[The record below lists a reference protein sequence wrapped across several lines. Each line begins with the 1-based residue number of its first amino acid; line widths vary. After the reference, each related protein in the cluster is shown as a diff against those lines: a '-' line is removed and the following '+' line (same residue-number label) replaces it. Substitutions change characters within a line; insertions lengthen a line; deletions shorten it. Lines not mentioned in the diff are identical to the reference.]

1 MKTRFIFHKAVSLIC
16 FMAFI
21 SMCFVYEGYSQ
32 TQTEQSVPFID
43 SDEVIFKEQQEGR
56 TLLVGATTLYGL
68 SLYGPGTALLLDI
81 ESGSQFAGLEF
92 LMGSGSFVGALMATK
107 NHRLGV
113 GRSNLILS
121 GSFAGTLYGF
131 AVPVLFESEN
141 EKVYFASAMLA
152 TPIGGLIA
160 HRLTSHGWFEKGE
173 SYLMTNGGFVGGF
186 YGFAIP
192 YVANI
197 ENLEEWTQAK
207 IYVASIMAGVPIGA
221 WTTTKLIHNKPI
233 NEGRSHLIS
242 FGGLVGS
249 AYAIGIT
256 SLMDVEAPRPYVFA
270 TMVGLPMGAYL
281 GYNLTA
287 KGEHT
292 AGRAAL
298 IQIGA
303 YAGALFGNGV
313 VLLAEAE
320 SHKPYVV
327 ASLLGSAA
335 GMWFAHR
342 ATRGWG
348 EKTPFTRNDLIP
360 ESEKFTVSLPSIDKW
375 LTLSLI
381 ALRKPTSMANFPV
394 ELVRIS
400 F

>member
-1 MKTRFIFHKAVSLIC
+1 MRTHFTFHKAVSLIC
-16 FMAFI
+16 FVVFI
-21 SMCFVYEGYSQ
+21 SVCFVYEGYSQ
-32 TQTEQSVPFID
+32 TQTEQSV
-43 SDEVIFKEQQEGR
+43 SLKEQQEGR
-56 TLLVGATTLYGL
+56 TLMVAASTLYGL
-68 SLYGPGTALLLDI
+68 SLYGPGTARLLEI
-81 ESGSQFAGLEF
+81 ESGSRFAGLE
-92 LMGSGSFVGALMATK
+92 LLIGGGSFAGALAATR

-113 GRSNLILS
+113 GRTNLILS
-121 GSFAGTLYGF
+121 GSLAGTFYGF
-131 AVPVLFESEN
+131 GMPVLFESEN

-160 HRLTSHGWFEKGE
+160 HRLTSYRWFEKGE
-173 SYLMTNGGFVGGF
+173 SYLMTNGGFVGGL

-192 YVANI
+192 YIANI

-207 IYVASIMAGVPIGA
+207 IYVTSIMAGVPIGA
-221 WTTTKLIHNKPI
+221 WATTKLIHNKPI

-256 SLMDVEAPRPYVFA
+256 SLMDVEAPRPYVFS
-270 TMVGLPMGAYL
+270 TIVGLPIGAYL
-281 GYNLTA
+281 GYELTTG
-287 KGEHT
+287 GEYT

-327 ASLLGSAA
+327 ASILGSAA

-342 ATRGWG
+342 STRSWG
-348 EKTPFTRNDLIP
+348 EKTPFTRNDLGP
-360 ESEKFTVSLPSIDKW
+360 ESEKFTVSLPSIDKC
-375 LTLSLI
+375 LTLSLM
-381 ALRKPTSMANFPV
+381 ALRKPTFMANFPV

>member
-1 MKTRFIFHKAVSLIC
+1 MNIRFRSHKPLFLLCFLIFIFLH
-16 FMAFI
+16 
-21 SMCFVYEGYSQ
+21 FVHEGYSR
-32 TQTEQSVPFID
+32 TQSQQSV
-43 SDEVIFKEQQEGR
+43 SLKEQQEGR
-56 TLLVGATTLYGL
+56 TLLVGAATLYGL
-68 SLYGPGTALLLDI
+68 SLYGPGMARLLDV
-81 ESGSQFAGLEF
+81 ESGRQFAGLE
-92 LMGSGSFVGALMATK
+92 LLIGGGSFAGALVATK

-121 GSFAGTLYGF
+121 GSFASTLYGF
-131 AVPVLFESEN
+131 GMPVLFESEN

-160 HRLTSHGWFEKGE
+160 HRLTDHRWFKKGE
-173 SYLMTNGGFVGGF
+173 SYLMTNGGFVGGL

-192 YVANI
+192 YIANI
-197 ENLEEWTQAK
+197 EDLETSTQAK
-207 IYVASIMAGVPIGA
+207 IYVASAMVGVPIGT
-221 WTTTKLIHNKPI
+221 WVTTKLIYNKPMS
-233 NEGRSHLIS
+233 EGRSHLIS

-249 AYAIGIT
+249 AYANGIV
-256 SLMDVEAPRPYVFA
+256 SLLDVESSRAYVLA
-270 TMVGLPMGAYL
+270 SMVGLPTVAYF
-281 GYNLTA
+281 GYKLTDG
-287 KGEHT
+287 GEYT

-303 YAGALFGNGV
+303 YAGALFGSGIP
-313 VLLAEAE
+313 LLAEAE

-327 ASLLGSAA
+327 ASILGSAA

-342 ATRGWG
+342 STRGWG
-348 EKTPFTRNDLIP
+348 EKMPFTRNDLIP

-375 LTLSLI
+375 LTLSMM
-381 ALRKPTSMANFPV
+381 AFRKPTAMADFPV

>member
-1 MKTRFIFHKAVSLIC
+1 MFHKTISLTC
-16 FMAFI
+16 FMAVI
-21 SMCFVYEGYSQ
+21 SFCFVAEGYPQ
-32 TQTEQSVPFID
+32 TQIGQSV
-43 SDEVIFKEQQEGR
+43 SLKEQQEGR
-56 TLLVGATTLYGL
+56 TLLVGAATLYGL
-68 SLYGPGTALLLDI
+68 SLYGPGIARLLEV
-81 ESGSQFAGLEF
+81 ESGSQFAGLE
-92 LMGSGSFVGALMATK
+92 LLIGGVSFAGALVVTK

-131 AVPVLFESEN
+131 GVPVLFESEN
-141 EKVYFASAMLA
+141 DKVYLASAMLA

-160 HRLTSHGWFEKGE
+160 HRLTDHRWFKKGE

-192 YVANI
+192 YIANI
-197 ENLEEWTQAK
+197 EDLEEWTQAK
-207 IYVASIMAGVPIGA
+207 IYLTSIMAGVPIGT
-221 WTTTKLIHNKPI
+221 WTTTKLIYNKPMS
-233 NEGRSHLIS
+233 EGRSHLIS

-249 AYAIGIT
+249 AYANGIV
-256 SLMDVEAPRPYVFA
+256 SLLDIESSRAYVLA
-270 TMVGLPMGAYL
+270 SMVGLPMGAYL
-281 GYNLTA
+281 GYKLTA
-287 KGEHT
+287 DGEYT

-303 YAGALFGNGV
+303 CAGALFGSSIP
-313 VLLAEAE
+313 LLAEAE

-327 ASLLGSAA
+327 AGILGSAA

-342 ATRGWG
+342 STRGWG

-360 ESEKFTVSLPSIDKW
+360 ESEKFAVSLPSIDKW
-375 LTLSLI
+375 FTLGLM
-381 ALRKPTSMANFPV
+381 ALRKPTFMADFPV
-394 ELVRIS
+394 ELLRIS

>member
-1 MKTRFIFHKAVSLIC
+1 MKTRFMFYKTISFVC
-16 FMAFI
+16 FIVFI
-21 SMCFVYEGYSQ
+21 AMRFVHEGYSQ
-32 TQTEQSVPFID
+32 TQTEQSV
-43 SDEVIFKEQQEGR
+43 SLKEQQEGR

-68 SLYGPGTALLLDI
+68 SLYGPGTALVLDI
-81 ESGSQFAGLEF
+81 ESGRQIAGLELLIGGGAF
-92 LMGSGSFVGALMATK
+92 AGALAATK
-107 NHRLGV
+107 NHRLGA

-121 GSFAGTLYGF
+121 GSLAGTLYGF

-152 TPIGGLIA
+152 TPIGGLVA
-160 HRLTSHGWFEKGE
+160 HRLTAHRWFKKGE
-173 SYLMTNGGFVGGF
+173 SYLMTNGGFVGGL

-192 YVANI
+192 YLVNI

-207 IYVASIMAGVPIGA
+207 IYVTSIMAGVPLGA
-221 WTTTKLIHNKPI
+221 WTTTKLIHNKPMS
-233 NEGRSHLIS
+233 EGRSHLIS
-242 FGGLVGS
+242 FGALVGS

-270 TMVGLPMGAYL
+270 TIVGLPMGAYL

-287 KGEHT
+287 KGEYT

-303 YAGALFGNGV
+303 YAGALFGNGIP
-313 VLLAEAE
+313 LLVEAE

-327 ASLLGSAA
+327 ASILGSAA

-348 EKTPFTRNDLIP
+348 EKTPFTKNDLIP
-360 ESEKFTVSLPSIDKW
+360 KSERFTVSLPSIDKW
-375 LTLSLI
+375 LTLSLM
-381 ALRKPTSMANFPV
+381 AFRKPTFMADFPV

>member
-1 MKTRFIFHKAVSLIC
+1 MKTRFMFHKAISL
-16 FMAFI
+16 F
-21 SMCFVYEGYSQ
+21 CFVAFVFVYFVAEGYSQ
-32 TQTEQSVPFID
+32 TQTEQSV
-43 SDEVIFKEQQEGR
+43 SLKEQQEGR
-56 TLLVGATTLYGL
+56 TLLVGASTLYGL
-68 SLYGPGTALLLDI
+68 SLYGPGIALLLDV
-81 ESGSQFAGLEF
+81 ESGSRFAGLE
-92 LMGSGSFVGALMATK
+92 LLIGGGSFAGALAATK

-131 AVPVLFESEN
+131 GVPVLFESEN
-141 EKVYFASAMLA
+141 DKVYFASAMLA

-160 HRLTSHGWFEKGE
+160 HRLTSHRWFEKGE

-192 YVANI
+192 YIANI
-197 ENLEEWTQAK
+197 ENLQEWTQAR
-207 IYVASIMAGVPIGA
+207 IYIASIMAGVPIGA

-249 AYAIGIT
+249 VYAIGIT
-256 SLMDVEAPRPYVFA
+256 SLMDVEAPRPYIFA

-287 KGEHT
+287 KGEYT

-303 YAGALFGNGV
+303 YAGALFGNGIP
-313 VLLAEAE
+313 LLVEAE

-327 ASLLGSAA
+327 ASILGSAA

-360 ESEKFTVSLPSIDKW
+360 KSERFTVSLPSLDKW
-375 LTLSLI
+375 LTLSLM
-381 ALRKPTSMANFPV
+381 AFRKPTFMADFPV

>member
-1 MKTRFIFHKAVSLIC
+1 MFHKAISLTC
-16 FMAFI
+16 FMTVI
-21 SMCFVYEGYSQ
+21 SFCFVAEGYSQ
-32 TQTEQSVPFID
+32 TQAEQTVSL
-43 SDEVIFKEQQEGR
+43 KEQQEGR
-56 TLLVGATTLYGL
+56 TLMVAASTLYGL
-68 SLYGPGTALLLDI
+68 SLYGPGTARLLDI
-81 ESGSQFAGLEF
+81 ESGSQFAGLE
-92 LMGSGSFVGALMATK
+92 LLIGGGSFAGALAATK

-121 GSFAGTLYGF
+121 GSFAGTMYGF
-131 AVPVLFESEN
+131 GIPVLFESEN
-141 EKVYFASAMLA
+141 EKAYFASAMIT

-160 HRLTSHGWFEKGE
+160 HRLTDHRWFKKGE

-192 YVANI
+192 YLANI
-197 ENLEEWTQAK
+197 EDLEEWTQAK
-207 IYVASIMAGVPIGA
+207 IYVASIMAGVPIGT
-221 WTTTKLIHNKPI
+221 WTTTKLIYNKPI
-233 NEGRSHLIS
+233 SEGRSHLIS

-249 AYAIGIT
+249 AYANGIV
-256 SLMDVEAPRPYVFA
+256 SLLDIESSRAYVLA
-270 TMVGLPMGAYL
+270 SMVGLPVGAYL
-281 GYNLTA
+281 GYEFTT
-287 KGEHT
+287 KEEYT

-303 YAGALFGNGV
+303 YAGALFGCGIP
-313 VLLAEAE
+313 LLAEAE

-327 ASLLGSAA
+327 AGILGSAA

-342 ATRGWG
+342 STRGWG

-360 ESEKFTVSLPSIDKW
+360 EWEKFTVSLPSIDKW
-375 LTLSLI
+375 FTLGLM
-381 ALRKPTSMANFPV
+381 ALRKPTVMVNFPV

>member
-1 MKTRFIFHKAVSLIC
+1 MFHKVASLL
-16 FMAFI
+16 
-21 SMCFVYEGYSQ
+21 CFVVLIFFLFGNESYSQ
-32 TQTEQSVPFID
+32 TQIEQDVSL
-43 SDEVIFKEQQEGR
+43 KEQQEGR
-56 TLLVGATTLYGL
+56 TLLVGAATLYGL
-68 SLYGPGTALLLDI
+68 SLYGPGTALLLET
-81 ESGSQFAGLEF
+81 ESGSQFAGLE
-92 LMGSGSFVGALMATK
+92 LLIGGGSFAGALAATK

-121 GSFAGTLYGF
+121 GSFAGTFYGF
-131 AVPVLFESEN
+131 GLPVLFESEN
-141 EKVYFASAMLA
+141 PKAYFASAMLA

-160 HRLTSHGWFEKGE
+160 HRLTDHRWFKKGE

-192 YVANI
+192 YIANI
-197 ENLEEWTQAK
+197 EDLEEWTQAK
-207 IYVASIMAGVPIGA
+207 IYVASVMAGVPIGT
-221 WTTTKLIHNKPI
+221 WITTKLIYDKPI
-233 NEGRSHLIS
+233 SEGRSHLIS

-249 AYAIGIT
+249 AYANGIV
-256 SLMDVEAPRPYVFA
+256 SLMDIESSRAYVLA
-270 TMVGLPMGAYL
+270 SMVGLPTAAYL
-281 GYNLTA
+281 GYHLTVG
-287 KGEHT
+287 GEYT

-303 YAGALFGNGV
+303 CAGALFGWGFP
-313 VLLAEAE
+313 LLAEAE

-327 ASLLGSAA
+327 AGILGSAA

-348 EKTPFTRNDLIP
+348 EKTPFTRNDLGP
-360 ESEKFTVSLPSIDKW
+360 ESDRFTVSLPSIDKW
-375 LTLSLI
+375 LTLGLM
-381 ALRKPTSMANFPV
+381 ALRKPTSMADFPV

>member
-1 MKTRFIFHKAVSLIC
+1 MKTRFMFHKAISL
-16 FMAFI
+16 F
-21 SMCFVYEGYSQ
+21 CFVAFVSVYFVAEGYSQ
-32 TQTEQSVPFID
+32 TQTEQSV
-43 SDEVIFKEQQEGR
+43 SLKEQQEGR
-56 TLLVGATTLYGL
+56 TLLVGASTLYGL
-68 SLYGPGTALLLDI
+68 SLYGPGIALLLDV
-81 ESGSQFAGLEF
+81 ESGSQFAGLELLIGGGAF
-92 LMGSGSFVGALMATK
+92 AGALAATK

-131 AVPVLFESEN
+131 GVPVLFESEN
-141 EKVYFASAMLA
+141 EKAYFASAMLA

-160 HRLTSHGWFEKGE
+160 HRLTDHRWFKKGE
-173 SYLMTNGGFVGGF
+173 SYLMTNGGFVGGL
-186 YGFAIP
+186 YGLAIP
-192 YVANI
+192 YIANI
-197 ENLEEWTQAK
+197 ENLETSTQAK
-207 IYVASIMAGVPIGA
+207 IYVASAMAGIPIGTWA
-221 WTTTKLIHNKPI
+221 TTKLIYDKPI
-233 NEGRSHLIS
+233 SEGRSHLIS

-249 AYAIGIT
+249 AYANGIV
-256 SLMDVEAPRPYVFA
+256 SLLDVESTRAYVLA
-270 TMVGLPMGAYL
+270 SMVGLPTVAYL
-281 GYNLTA
+281 GYTLTTA
-287 KGEHT
+287 GEYT

-303 YAGALFGNGV
+303 YAGALFGNGA
-313 VLLAEAE
+313 VLLTEAE

-327 ASLLGSAA
+327 AGILGSAA

-360 ESEKFTVSLPSIDKW
+360 KSERFTVSLPSLDKW
-375 LTLSLI
+375 LTLSLM
-381 ALRKPTSMANFPV
+381 AFRKPTFMADFPV

>member
-1 MKTRFIFHKAVSLIC
+1 MKMLSMNKKIILLIVFLSSVHFVS
-16 FMAFI
+16 
-21 SMCFVYEGYSQ
+21 EGYSQ
-32 TQTEQSVPFID
+32 TQTEQSV
-43 SDEVIFKEQQEGR
+43 SLREQQEGR
-56 TLLVGATTLYGL
+56 TLMVAASTLYGL
-68 SLYGPGTALLLDI
+68 SLYGPGTGILLDI
-81 ESGSQFAGLEF
+81 ESGSRFAGLE
-92 LMGSGSFVGALMATK
+92 LLIGGGSFVGALVATK
-107 NHRLGV
+107 NHRLGA

-121 GSFAGTLYGF
+121 GSFAGTFYGF
-131 AVPVLFESEN
+131 GMPVLFESEN

-160 HRLTSHGWFEKGE
+160 HRLTDHRWFKKGE
-173 SYLMTNGGFVGGF
+173 SYLMTNGGFVGGC

-207 IYVASIMAGVPIGA
+207 IYIASMMAGVPAGV
-221 WTTTKLIHNKPI
+221 WTTTKLIYNKPI
-233 NEGRSHLIS
+233 SEGRSHLIS

-249 AYAIGIT
+249 AYANGIV
-256 SLMDVEAPRPYVFA
+256 SLLDVESSRAYVLA
-270 TMVGLPMGAYL
+270 SMVGLPVGAYL
-281 GYNLTA
+281 GYQLTT
-287 KGEHT
+287 GEEYT
-292 AGRAAL
+292 AGRAAV

-303 YAGALFGNGV
+303 FAGALFGWG
-313 VLLAEAE
+313 LPLMAEAE

-327 ASLLGSAA
+327 ASILGSAA

-348 EKTPFTRNDLIP
+348 ERTPFTRNDLIP
-360 ESEKFTVSLPSIDKW
+360 ESDKFVVSLPSIDKW
-375 LTLSLI
+375 LTLGMM
-381 ALRKPTSMANFPV
+381 ALRKPSFMADFPV

>member
-1 MKTRFIFHKAVSLIC
+1 MFHKVASLL
-16 FMAFI
+16 
-21 SMCFVYEGYSQ
+21 CFVVLIFFLFGNESYSQ
-32 TQTEQSVPFID
+32 TQIEQNVSL
-43 SDEVIFKEQQEGR
+43 KEQQEGR
-56 TLLVGATTLYGL
+56 TLLVGAATLYGL
-68 SLYGPGTALLLDI
+68 SLYGPGTALLLET
-81 ESGSQFAGLEF
+81 ESGSQFAGLE
-92 LMGSGSFVGALMATK
+92 LLIGGGSFAGALAATK

-131 AVPVLFESEN
+131 GLPVLFESEN

-160 HRLTSHGWFEKGE
+160 HRLTDHRWFKKGE

-192 YVANI
+192 YIANI
-197 ENLEEWTQAK
+197 EDLEEWTQAK
-207 IYVASIMAGVPIGA
+207 IYVASVMAGVPIGT
-221 WTTTKLIHNKPI
+221 WITTKLIYDKPI
-233 NEGRSHLIS
+233 SEGRSHLIS

-249 AYAIGIT
+249 AYANGIV
-256 SLMDVEAPRPYVFA
+256 SLMDIESSRAYVLA
-270 TMVGLPMGAYL
+270 SMVGLPTAAYL
-281 GYNLTA
+281 GYHLTVG
-287 KGEHT
+287 GEYT

-303 YAGALFGNGV
+303 CAGALFGWGFP
-313 VLLAEAE
+313 LLAEAE

-327 ASLLGSAA
+327 AGILGSAA

-348 EKTPFTRNDLIP
+348 EKTPFTRNDLGP
-360 ESEKFTVSLPSIDKW
+360 ESDRFTVSLPSIDKW
-375 LTLSLI
+375 LTLGLM
-381 ALRKPTSMANFPV
+381 ALRKPTSMADFPV

>member
-1 MKTRFIFHKAVSLIC
+1 MLHKVVCIFSFVV
-16 FMAFI
+16 FI
-21 SMCFVYEGYSQ
+21 SVFFVPEGYSQ
-32 TQTEQSVPFID
+32 TQTERSI
-43 SDEVIFKEQQEGR
+43 SLREQQEGR
-56 TLLVGATTLYGL
+56 TLMVAASTLYGL
-68 SLYGPGTALLLDI
+68 SLYGPGTGILLDI
-81 ESGSQFAGLEF
+81 ESGSRFAGLE
-92 LMGSGSFVGALMATK
+92 LLIGGGSFVGALVATK
-107 NHRLGV
+107 NHRLGA

-121 GSFAGTLYGF
+121 GSFAGTFYGF
-131 AVPVLFESEN
+131 GMPVLFESEN

-160 HRLTSHGWFEKGE
+160 HRLTDHRWFKKGE

-207 IYVASIMAGVPIGA
+207 IYIASMMAGVPA
-221 WTTTKLIHNKPI
+221 AVWTTTKLIYNKPI
-233 NEGRSHLIS
+233 SEGRSHLIS

-249 AYAIGIT
+249 AYANGIV
-256 SLMDVEAPRPYVFA
+256 SLLDVESSRAYVFA
-270 TMVGLPMGAYL
+270 SMVGLPVGAYL
-281 GYNLTA
+281 GYQLTT
-287 KGEHT
+287 GEEYT
-292 AGRAAL
+292 AGRAAV

-303 YAGALFGNGV
+303 FAGALFGWG
-313 VLLAEAE
+313 LPLMAEAE

-327 ASLLGSAA
+327 ASILGSAA

-348 EKTPFTRNDLIP
+348 ERTPFTRNDLIP
-360 ESEKFTVSLPSIDKW
+360 ESDKFVVSLPSIDKW
-375 LTLSLI
+375 LTLGMM
-381 ALRKPTSMANFPV
+381 AFRKPSFMADFPV

>member
-1 MKTRFIFHKAVSLIC
+1 MKIRFMFHKTVSL
-16 FMAFI
+16 F
-21 SMCFVYEGYSQ
+21 CFVALLFMHFVQEGYPQ
-32 TQTEQSVPFID
+32 TPIEQNIPL
-43 SDEVIFKEQQEGR
+43 KEQQEGR
-56 TLLVGATTLYGL
+56 TLLVAASTLYGL
-68 SLYGPGTALLLDI
+68 SLYGPGTAILLDI
-81 ESGSQFAGLEF
+81 ESGSQIAGLE
-92 LMGSGSFVGALMATK
+92 LLIGGGSFAGALAATR

-121 GSFAGTLYGF
+121 GSFAGTFYGF
-131 AVPVLFESEN
+131 GMPVLFESEN
-141 EKVYFASAMLA
+141 EKAYFASAMLA

-160 HRLTSHGWFEKGE
+160 HRLTDHRWFKKGE
-173 SYLMTNGGFVGGF
+173 SYLMTNGGFVGGL
-186 YGFAIP
+186 YGLAIP
-192 YVANI
+192 YIANI
-197 ENLEEWTQAK
+197 ENLQEWTQAK
-207 IYVASIMAGVPIGA
+207 IYVTSIMAGVPLGA

-233 NEGRSHLIS
+233 SEGRSHLIS
-242 FGGLVGS
+242 FGALVGS

-287 KGEHT
+287 KGEYT

-303 YAGALFGNGV
+303 YAGALFGNGIP
-313 VLLAEAE
+313 LLVEAE

-327 ASLLGSAA
+327 ASILGSAA

-348 EKTPFTRNDLIP
+348 EKTPFTKNDLIP
-360 ESEKFTVSLPSIDKW
+360 KSERFTVSLPSIDKW
-375 LTLSLI
+375 LTLSLM
-381 ALRKPTSMANFPV
+381 AFRKPTFMANFPV